1 MTDDSYRVPLTSAN
15 PQQQTISKPST
26 PGHIA
31 GSSISSFA
39 DFVSAPGRGKRSRAL
54 GAGAGGGLGKPGPV
68 MSREKDADME
78 DEVLFDSDE
87 LGHSRFGTDDT
98 MSASSSSRD
107 DEASTSGRRTPLK
120 NRVQQ
125 Q

>member
-1 MTDDSYRVPLTSAN
+1 M
-15 PQQQTISKPST
+15 
-26 PGHIA
+26 
-31 GSSISSFA
+31 
-39 DFVSAPGRGKRSRAL
+39 SAPGRGKRSRAL
-54 GAGAGGGLGKPGPV
+54 GAGGGLGKPGPV